1 MGQSAYLYIGQSYL
15 QTGNVNGALL
25 ALEKAYRMDY
35 DREVQETAFYNYAV
49 AKAEGGRTPFGSS
62 VSMFEDFLKRYPE
75 SRYAPEVEEYLVTG
89 YMTDNNYEQAL
100 ASIQKIRRPSAK
112 ILTAK
117 QRVLYTLGTRDVAA
131 GRISQAI
138 TRFTEAKSLAAHNKA
153 IATECDLWLGDCYYR
168 QGEYARAARAYN
180 DYLKSSRAMM
190 PTVSSPTM
198 TSAMP
203 SLPKSVTTMPPPIS
217 RVW

>member
-1 MGQSAYLYIGQSYL
+1 
-15 QTGNVNGALL
+15 
-25 ALEKAYRMDY
+25 
-35 DREVQETAFYNYAV
+35 
-49 AKAEGGRTPFGSS
+49 
-62 VSMFEDFLKRYPE
+62 MFEDFLKRYPE

-153 IATECDLWLGDCYYR
+153 IAHG
-168 QGEYARAARAYN
+168 
-180 DYLKSSRAMM
+180 M
-190 PTVSSPTM
+190 
-198 TSAMP
+198 
-203 SLPKSVTTMPPPIS
+203 
-217 RVW
+217 